1 MTRDTRRSREAAEAR
16 ARNGYLILN
25 ALRLSGIGLVLFG
38 LAIARGLIDLPWG
51 VGAVIA
57 VTGLIEFFFLPRII
71 ARAWK
76 AGDQKRR

>member
-1 MTRDTRRSREAAEAR
+1 MNRQSREAAEAR

-25 ALRLSGIGLVLFG
+25 MVRLSGIALVLLG
-38 LAIARGLIDLPWG
+38 LAIARGLIGLPWP

-57 VTGLIEFFFLPRII
+57 VVGLIEFFFLPRII

-76 AGDQKRR
+76 AGDDRRR

>member
-1 MTRDTRRSREAAEAR
+1 MNRQSREAAEAR

-25 ALRLSGIGLVLFG
+25 MVRLSGIAFVLLG
-38 LAIARGLIDLPWG
+38 LAIARGLIGLPWQ

-57 VTGLIEFFFLPRII
+57 VVGLVEFFFLPRII

-76 AGDQKRR
+76 AGDDRRR